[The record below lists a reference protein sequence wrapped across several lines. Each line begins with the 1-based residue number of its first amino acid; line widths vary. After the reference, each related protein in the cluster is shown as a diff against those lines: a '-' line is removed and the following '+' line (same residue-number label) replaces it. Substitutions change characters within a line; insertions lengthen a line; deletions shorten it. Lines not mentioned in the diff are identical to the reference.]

1 MVDSGGGG
9 GVAVGGYTCRYLV
22 CVTDLTLIERAVR
35 DYISL

>member
-9 GVAVGGYTCRYLV
+9 GVAVGGYVHV